1 MVCGPQNGFMNH
13 PGWGLRLGDYF
24 MGSITA
30 AMRREHAH
38 VAKME
43 SGRLICALAKGQRRL
58 ASTHC
63 D

>member
-1 MVCGPQNGFMNH
+1 MGPQHDFMNH
-13 PGWGLRLGDYF
+13 CGWGLGDYF

-30 AMRREHAH
+30 AMHREHAH

-43 SGRLICALAKGQRRL
+43 GGRLICALGFRTATG
-58 ASTHC
+58 STHC